1 MRQDKLLIPTL
12 REAPGDAEANSH
24 KLLVR
29 GGYIRQLAA
38 GVYTYLPLGWRVL
51 KKASDIVR
59 EEMNRAGAQELLMP
73 AMQPAELWQESGRYH
88 VYGPELIRLKDRH
101 DREFALGPTHEE
113 VITTLVRNDVT
124 SYRKLPMNLYQI
136 QTKYRDERR
145 PRFGLLRGREFLMKD
160 AYSFDTDWESLDKV
174 YREMYAAY
182 ERIFTRCGLDFRA
195 VEADSGSIGGE
206 GETHEFMALAEIG
219 EDTIVS
225 CTACD
230 YAANLEKAEAGF
242 AEAPPRNV
250 DQLAGIEKI
259 YTPGTSSISQLVES
273 LGIPADQFVKT
284 MIYIADGKPVAV
296 LIRGDHEVNE
306 LKLMALLEAEEV
318 RLAENEEA
326 VAAGV
331 VVGFAGPVGL
341 DLPVVADRDAA
352 NLAAWIV
359 GANERD
365 YHLKQVVPGRD
376 FKLEKIGDLR
386 NAAEGD
392 VCPHCGQPLQFHRG
406 IEVGHVFKLG
416 TKYSEALGAT
426 YLDQAGKTQTM
437 IMGCYG
443 IGISRILSA
452 VTEQRSDGSSMVW
465 PVGIAPFHVHLIQ
478 ISAKDE
484 AQRKLAEELYAQ
496 LQAAG
501 IEVLL
506 DDRDERAGVKFKDAD
521 LMGIPLRIT
530 VGKQAAE
537 GLVEFKNRAE
547 DVSEVYSAEKV
558 LAEAVSFVKG

>member
-1 MRQDKLLIPTL
+1 MKQDKLLIPTL

-24 KLLVR
+24 KLLLR

-51 KKASDIVR
+51 KKVSDIVR
-59 EEMNRAGAQELLMP
+59 EEMDRTGAQELLMP
-73 AMQPAELWQESGRYH
+73 ALQPAELWQESGRYH
-88 VYGPELIRLKDRH
+88 VYGPELVRLKDRH

-113 VITTLVRNDVT
+113 VITSLVRGEVN
-124 SYRKLPMNLYQI
+124 SYKKLPMNLYQI
-136 QTKYRDERR
+136 QTKFRDERR

-160 AYSFDTDWESLDKV
+160 AYSFDTSWESLDVV
-174 YREMYAAY
+174 YRGMYRAY
-182 ERIFTRCGLDFRA
+182 ERIFTRCGLNFRA

-206 GETHEFMALAEIG
+206 GETHEFMALADIG

-230 YAANLEKAEAGF
+230 YAANLEKAAAGF
-242 AEAPPRNV
+242 TELPRSTEGIP
-250 DQLAGIEKI
+250 AIEKI
-259 YTPGTSSISQLVES
+259 HTPGSATISELEQSLGVPASQL
-273 LGIPADQFVKT
+273 IKT
-284 MIYIADGKPVAV
+284 MIYVADGKTVGI

-306 LKLMALLEAEEV
+306 IKLKAVLGAEEV
-318 RLAENEEA
+318 RLAEGAE
-326 VAAGV
+326 VSAAGFV
-331 VVGFAGPVGL
+331 SGYAGPVGL
-341 DLPVVADRDAA
+341 DIEIVADRDVM
-352 NLAAWIV
+352 NVSSWIV
-359 GANERD
+359 GANQRD
-365 YHLKQVVPGRD
+365 YHLKNVVPGRD
-376 FKLEKIGDLR
+376 FKLPAVGDLR

-392 VCPHCGQPLQFHRG
+392 VCPHCGEPLQFHRG

-426 YLDQAGKTQTM
+426 YLDQSGKEQTM

-465 PVGIAPFHVHLIQ
+465 PVGIAPYHVHLIQ

-484 AQRKLAEELYAQ
+484 DQRKLAEQLYQ
-496 LQAAG
+496 DLQAAG
-501 IEVLL
+501 IEVLY

-521 LMGIPLRIT
+521 LMGMPLRIT
-530 VGKQAAE
+530 VGKQAGE

-547 DVSEVYSAEKV
+547 DLSEVYSAEQALAAV
-558 LAEAVSFVKG
+558 LSFVKA